1 MAGEHTKAA
10 RVRTILQSH
19 ARELRSAGI
28 LHLDLHGSVARG
40 EETADSDVDL
50 IADFDRAKAL
60 SLFDLVGLQLRLSG
74 ILDAP
79 VDLSDRRFL
88 KDEIRQRSA
97 QDALV
102 VF

>member
-1 MAGEHTKAA
+1 MTGEYANAGRVKA
-10 RVRTILQSH
+10 ILQSH
-19 ARELRSAGI
+19 VQELRSAGI

-40 EETADSDVDL
+40 EATADSDVDL
-50 IADFDRAKAL
+50 IADFDRAKGL

-88 KDEIRQRSA
+88 KDEVKQRSA
-97 QDALV
+97 QDAIV